1 MSYEDYEAALEDLRA
16 DALAWSDLAETFSAA
31 KTIVAGCRLAMYEMD
46 GIGHM
51 LGAEANYNEAHT
63 TIQGLADRAPTVFTE
78 ISDKLLDTKRRYE
91 EADGYSQWLL
101 DQG

>member
-16 DALAWSDLAETFSAA
+16 DALAWSDLAETFTTA
-31 KTIVAGCRLAMYEMD
+31 KTLVAGCRLAGYQ
-46 GIGHM
+46 
-51 LGAEANYNEAHT
+51 LGAEDNYNEAHA